1 MPKQLQASPL
11 ELAGLIIS
19 VFAGLVSCHRE
30 KEPHWV
36 MITSLKTGKKN
47 QVFETTYLYS
57 GIVSQGRSFAGILL
71 KPLNYVY
78 TYIYIYP
85 FFSHVFLD
93 AKKEEEPG

>member
-1 MPKQLQASPL
+1 
-11 ELAGLIIS
+11 
-19 VFAGLVSCHRE
+19 
-30 KEPHWV
+30 

-78 TYIYIYP
+78 TYIYIYIYP